1 MQRRKAMEY
10 LVTAFRS
17 RTDTVRF
24 YEFLRRNGINSQ
36 IINTPKQAGVGCG
49 LSVKTATGAL
59 ESIKKAIRF
68 TALSSFAGIF
78 LVKKAYGNVIV
89 KSI

>member
-1 MQRRKAMEY
+1 MEY

-24 YEFLRRNGINSQ
+24 YEFLRRNGVNSQ

-49 LSVKTATGAL
+49 LSVKSGIGTL
-59 ESIKKAIRF
+59 DSIKKAVRI

-78 LVKKAYGNVIV
+78 MVKKAYGSVIV

>member
-1 MQRRKAMEY
+1 MEY

-24 YEFLRRNGINSQ
+24 YEFLRRNGVNSQ

-49 LSVKTATGAL
+49 LSVKTSLSAL
-59 ESIKKAIRF
+59 ETIKRAIKI
-68 TALSSFAGIF
+68 TALASFSGLF
-78 LVKKAYGNVIV
+78 MVKRAYGSVIV

>member
-1 MQRRKAMEY
+1 MEY

-24 YEFLRRNGINSQ
+24 YEFLRRNGVNSQ

-49 LSVKTATGAL
+49 LSVKSGVNTL
-59 ESIKKAIRF
+59 EGIRKAIRF
-68 TALSSFAGIF
+68 TAFSSFAGIF
-78 LVKKAYGNVIV
+78 LVKNAFGNVIV

>member
-1 MQRRKAMEY
+1 MEY

-24 YEFLRRNGINSQ
+24 YEFLRRNGVNSQ

-49 LSVKTATGAL
+49 LSVKSGIGTL
-59 ESIKKAIRF
+59 DSIKKAVRI
-68 TALSSFAGIF
+68 TSLSSFAGIF
-78 LVKKAYGNVIV
+78 LVKKAYGSVIV